1 MPDSH
6 RVFVMRQ
13 AAVLAAC
20 LIALVACGGRECVAG
35 EKAGGCVATS
45 QDDECPA
52 IGLPS
57 GVSVQVAEELAAATT
72 AEITVCEG
80 EACQTRRVPL
90 TPSTAPA
97 ATSCSGEDC
106 GAVLEPTG
114 GKNGW
119 ATLDMPVALVRV
131 TVKLFDAAGQPV
143 ADGSVETKA
152 KGSSSTTCPTP
163 GRQVTL
169 AMTRAGVT
177 VT

>member
-1 MPDSH
+1 M
-6 RVFVMRQ
+6 
-13 AAVLAAC
+13 LAAC
-20 LIALVACGGRECVAG
+20 LIALISCGSGECTTG
-35 EKAGGCVATS
+35 GGCVATS
-45 QDDECPA
+45 QGDECPA

-57 GVSVQVAEELAAATT
+57 GVSVRVAEELAAATV

-97 ATSCSGEDC
+97 TTSCSGGDC

-114 GKNGW
+114 AKNGF
-119 ATLDMPVALVRV
+119 ATLDMPVAPVRV
-131 TVKLFDAAGQPV
+131 TVKLFDANDKPV
-143 ADGSVETKA
+143 AEGSVETSA
-152 KGSSSTTCPTP
+152 RGSSSTTCPTP

>member
-1 MPDSH
+1 MPDGR
-6 RVFVMRQ
+6 RVFGVRQ

-20 LIALVACGGRECVAG
+20 LIALFACGSGECAVG
-35 EKAGGCVATS
+35 GGCVATS
-45 QDDECPA
+45 QGDECPA

-57 GVSVQVAEELAAATT
+57 GVSVQVAEELAAATV

-80 EACQTRRVPL
+80 EACRTRRVPL

-97 ATSCSGEDC
+97 TTSCAGDNC

-114 GKNGW
+114 GKNGFV
-119 ATLDMPVALVRV
+119 TLDMPVAPVRV
-131 TVKLFDAAGQPV
+131 TVKLFDAEDEPV
-143 ADGSVETKA
+143 AEGSVETTA
-152 KGSSSTTCPTP
+152 KGSSSTTCPAP

-169 AMTRAGVT
+169 AMSRAGVT